1 MTNEW
6 TERDRQEL
14 ADARLTVQVGDLYA
28 PDGLTE
34 VVLRPDGTL
43 RARLVREDL
52 GREGAG
58 AAEAEDG
65 GKGEVEQKERPL
77 PGPVTAEG
85 EIPADE
91 ATELIRKA
99 SRFPWGRSFPSRPGI
114 PDEAIVE
121 WRLEKGAG
129 EARVLK
135 VWLREAE
142 KDPALEPVLEA
153 LRRGLARIS
162 DDRLYL

>member
-1 MTNEW
+1 MTMTNER
-6 TERDRQEL
+6 TEQGREQV

-34 VVLRPDGTL
+34 VVLTADGTL

-52 GREGAG
+52 GREEPARD
-58 AAEAEDG
+58 EKE
-65 GKGEVEQKERPL
+65 GEGQAPV
-77 PGPVTAEG
+77 PVTAEG
-85 EIPADE
+85 EMPAEE
-91 ATELIRKA
+91 ASGLIRKA
-99 SRFPWGRSFPSRPGI
+99 YRFPWSRPFPSRPGI

-121 WRLEKGAG
+121 WKLEDGQG
-129 EARVLK
+129 RERTLK

-142 KDPALEPVLEA
+142 KDPTLVPVLDA

-162 DDRLYL
+162 DDQLYL